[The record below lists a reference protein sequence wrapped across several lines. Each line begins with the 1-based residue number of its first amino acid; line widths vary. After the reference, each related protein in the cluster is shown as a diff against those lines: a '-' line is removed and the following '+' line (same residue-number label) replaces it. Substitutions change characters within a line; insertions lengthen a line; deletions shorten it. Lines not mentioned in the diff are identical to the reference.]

1 MTKFTAEDSPV
12 STSSQNPDRSAL
24 FVFGSIAIFLYIVL
38 SNADPWIGVPLREI
52 SSRIAAFVL
61 NSLSIF
67 VERNGTIL
75 ATKNYEFSVV
85 PACSG
90 STTLRVLLTLCVIW
104 CGIHPR
110 LPVMRKI
117 FCIVIAVPIAL
128 LANGLRVSALVGI
141 GDIILK
147 PVEGAPHIAIGVLTF
162 VLGLASVFLLTE
174 LLATKTTKNDFK
186 LSHKLV
192 IIGLVLAFL
201 YTPVWIWIF
210 DRFTTN
216 YVEAFGLAFV
226 AVALIVIV
234 YHWNQTPNRTS
245 HRFLPAIFFA
255 LAMFGLARATIM
267 DVRTLQG
274 LTFLVAVFSMV
285 MAFKGIRF
293 AIATAPLLAIGF
305 LGLPMTS
312 HLLSSTFGK
321 LGVTTSLPAV
331 WGIKV
336 GLAAVGLAAFAWFA
350 KRLPERDTGRFDP
363 NTPVNI
369 MLFAVFVSALF
380 QTYFNSKAASFDRT
394 TTFDLSFLVGDDWV
408 GTANP
413 ISDAAAVEIGRD
425 RITTR
430 RYTNETDTP
439 IDVIITMTGADRR
452 RAHPPEA
459 CMTGTGWKIEDDT
472 LTTKNVGGKS
482 IEVSRFIFE
491 REGRQL
497 EFYYWFSDGEI
508 TMARYGEMLKE
519 DLVRRMR
526 GVRTNWLLFRI
537 MAPAEDNNL
546 DKFLAALTPDVME
559 IGFKESD

>member
-1 MTKFTAEDSPV
+1 M
-12 STSSQNPDRSAL
+12 
-24 FVFGSIAIFLYIVL
+24 AIFIYIVL
-38 SNADPWIGVPLREI
+38 STFDGFIAVPLREI

-67 VERNGTIL
+67 VERTGTIL
-75 ATKNYEFSVV
+75 ATKNFRFEVV

-110 LPVMRKI
+110 LPVFRKL
-117 FCIVIAVPIAL
+117 FSIVVAVPIAL
-128 LANGLRVSALVGI
+128 LANGIRVAALVGI

-174 LLATKTTKNDFK
+174 LLATKTTRTEFR

-192 IIGLVLAFL
+192 IIGLVLAFI

-210 DRFTTN
+210 DRFTTK
-216 YVEAFGLAFV
+216 YVEAFGLIFV
-226 AVALIVIV
+226 ALALSIIVFQ
-234 YHWNQTPNRTS
+234 WKQTPDKTS

-255 LAMFGLARATIM
+255 IAMFGLARATIM

-274 LTFLVAVFSMV
+274 LTFLVAVFSMI

-293 AIATAPLLAIGF
+293 ALIISPLLAIAF

-312 HLLSSTFGK
+312 HLLSSV
-321 LGVTTSLPAV
+321 LGRVGISDSLSTV
-331 WGIKV
+331 WGLKV
-336 GLAAVGLAAFAWFA
+336 GLCLTGLGAFAFFS
-350 KRLPERDTGRFDP
+350 KRLPEQDDNRFNP
-363 NTPVNI
+363 STPVNI
-369 MLFAVFVSALF
+369 MLFTVFVAALF
-380 QTYFNSKAASFDRT
+380 QTYFNSKAAAFDRQ
-394 TTFDLSFLVGDDWV
+394 TTFRLSHLVGDGWV
-408 GTANP
+408 GNQNP
-413 ISDAAAVEIGRD
+413 ISDAAALEIGRD

-430 RYTNETDTP
+430 RYTNDSNTP
-439 IDVIITMTGADRR
+439 IDVIITETGADRR

-459 CMTGTGWKIEDDT
+459 CMTGTGWKIQSDSVT
-472 LTTKNVGGKS
+472 QKNVGGKT
-482 IEVSRFIFE
+482 IEVSKFIFSQNN
-491 REGRQL
+491 RKL

-508 TMARYGEMLKE
+508 TMSRYNSMLSE
-519 DLVRRMR
+519 DLKRRTLR

-537 MAPAEDNNL
+537 MAPADENKL
-546 DKFLAALTPDVME
+546 DEFLAALTPDVME
-559 IGFKESD
+559 IRFEEAE